1 MSVNVS
7 ARPLREPA
15 VADDIQRL
23 VGDCG
28 LDPRLLALEVTES
41 VLVQDVEAMA
51 AKLRDLTAHGIR
63 VAVDDFGTG
72 YSSLSYLHRF
82 PVHLLKIDKSF
93 VKQLDGGLEDSAL
106 ARAVVRLGQTLHLET
121 VAEGIETAAQADA
134 LRDLGC
140 TFGQGYHV
148 AKPLEAGE
156 VEELLEAGGVV
167 SEPARGAGARSPR

>member
-1 MSVNVS
+1 
-7 ARPLREPA
+7 
-15 VADDIQRL
+15 
-23 VGDCG
+23 
-28 LDPRLLALEVTES
+28 
-41 VLVQDVEAMA
+41 
-51 AKLRDLTAHGIR
+51 

-72 YSSLSYLHRF
+72 YSSISYLHRF

-106 ARAVVRLGQTLHLET
+106 ARVVVRLGQTLHLET

-140 TFGQGYHV
+140 TFGQGYHF

-156 VEELLEAGGVV
+156 VGELLEAGGVV

>member
-1 MSVNVS
+1 VAGLLLVV
-7 ARPLREPA
+7 RLRSPG
-15 VADDIQRL
+15 
-23 VGDCG
+23 GDRAG
-28 LDPRLLALEVTES
+28 LIDAL
-41 VLVQDVEAMA
+41 
-51 AKLRDLTAHGIR
+51 I
-63 VAVDDFGTG
+63 VAVG

-93 VKQLDGGLEDSAL
+93 VKQLDDGLEDSAL

-140 TFGQGYHV
+140 TFGQGYHF